1 MGGGEFEPSGD
12 CNPPPCYRSS
22 PPAYCASP
30 PGCRAPPPSYCTPP
44 PSCRAQ
50 PQPHCTSPP
59 THCTPPPG
67 CRAMPP
73 GCRAMPP
80 GYRAPPPPR
89 LNPNLFNPPPLNT
102 DDEWDGIT
110 DEEASFA
117 YDCAMAELRFSCL
130 RVGGSQS
137 NYIVGSPR
145 KVTSI

>member
-22 PPAYCASP
+22 PPAYCAPP

-44 PSCRAQ
+44 PGCRA
-50 PQPHCTSPP
+50 PPPPHCTPPP
-59 THCTPPPG
+59 THCTP
-67 CRAMPP
+67 PP

-89 LNPNLFNPPPLNT
+89 LNPNLFSLPPLNT

-117 YDCAMAELRFSCL
+117 YDCAMAELQFSCL
-130 RVGGSQS
+130 RVRGSQS
-137 NYIVGSPR
+137 NYMDCGEPKKSDQLLN
-145 KVTSI
+145 